1 MSGKLVNQEIVCQ
14 VRTVNS
20 RNNVCLFRRQRFQ
33 FLENR
38 AIVFFY
44 VKAASLACRGIYDNG
59 VISAE
64 LFDSPP
70 GAEQVVGYRLDGS
83 RILII

>member
-33 FLENR
+33 FLEDR

-44 VKAASLACRGIYDNG
+44 VKAASLARRRVYDDR
-59 VISAE
+59 VIPAE
-64 LFDSPP
+64 LFDLAP
-70 GAEQVVGYRLDGS
+70 GTEQVVGHGLNGS
-83 RILII
+83 RILIV